1 MVEKYKKLVLIIVLI
16 LTLIINLILL
26 DLFILP
32 KKTIKDTIVSYNKLF
47 FQGKFGNKSLI
58 SYHFTTHKGFD
69 FSTERYFINE
79 DKISISYTP
88 IFRNVTKVRSDET
101 DYSNKLISDLNSII
115 IYFYLI
121 MFVSLNISV
130 LYLLFD
136 KNLSENKLQNII
148 NFNLIMLF
156 FIFIINVYF

>member
-101 DYSNKLISDLNSII
+101 DYSNKLISDLNQCYFKLLL
-115 IYFYLI
+115 IY
-121 MFVSLNISV
+121 
-130 LYLLFD
+130 D
-136 KNLSENKLQNII
+136 D
-148 NFNLIMLF
+148 
-156 FIFIINVYF
+156 